1 MGRFAGKF
9 VERGFDAL
17 TITMRGGP
25 GSHECEPAL
34 FHSAS
39 TDDVR
44 AALSLLLD
52 RYERVAAAGISLGGH
67 LLLRVLAEWGDDAPD
82 RFGGVATVSPP
93 IDIGATADHLR
104 LPHGKPYELYMVR
117 RVLERA
123 HVSRDRLPPDVRE
136 DLVGKN
142 PRVKT
147 VRDYNE
153 RMAARVYGYADIHDY
168 HARAS
173 VASILH
179 RIAKPALVI
188 HAKNDPIVPVEPLLR
203 ALAAADAPRSLVA
216 VVPERGGHV
225 GFIAK
230 KRPLGD
236 PDRRWAEN
244 RCVDFA
250 CASL

>member
-1 MGRFAGKF
+1 
-9 VERGFDAL
+9 V
-17 TITMRGGP
+17 
-25 GSHECEPAL
+25 
-34 FHSAS
+34 
-39 TDDVR
+39 
-44 AALSLLLD
+44 
-52 RYERVAAAGISLGGH
+52 
-67 LLLRVLAEWGDDAPD
+67 
-82 RFGGVATVSPP
+82 
-93 IDIGATADHLR
+93 
-104 LPHGKPYELYMVR
+104 PHGKPYELYMVR
-117 RVLERA
+117 RLLERA